1 MKDSFNAARRAGRAD
16 YYARKE
22 ARHNAEPEPSAPDPI
37 IELAEICA
45 ELHEALDIIG
55 VDMPNVQKIL
65 IPLRDRI
72 NKLRWPE

>member
-1 MKDSFNAARRAGRAD
+1 M
-16 YYARKE
+16 
-22 ARHNAEPEPSAPDPI
+22 PPI